1 MGTLTK
7 NLSLLL
13 MAALAS
19 GLLALPASA
28 QQGKSGA
35 TVTVRARGVSEF
47 RPNRVAQSREAAI
60 ESAQRDAVEQASGVF
75 IESQTKVRNYELVRD
90 EVLSRSEG
98 FIKSFKILKE
108 GRERGLYQV
117 SIEAEV
123 VKSAFIKDVNASLEA
138 LYRRVGMP
146 RVMVVITERSLD
158 EAGNLRESQ
167 NAGNLKIVE
176 KVIRKI
182 LNKQGFTFI
191 DARSA
196 AGLSLLDV
204 ALQGEDIARDK
215 AIAAARTTPA
225 EIIILGHAST
235 VDKGSISK
243 MNIAQANVALDVIR
257 VDSGQILAS
266 EVASGRGLNVN
277 KETAALV
284 ALQKAAQAVTP
295 RMIEQ
300 VTYHWIKER
309 SEGSRIDLVVKNVS
323 FGDLLVI
330 RRALGTE
337 ISGVKKVT
345 QRSFSKGVAL
355 IELKARATTEEV
367 AESLYTTEF
376 AKFSLEVIDI
386 SGKKLTVSLVKK

>member
-35 TVTVRARGVSEF
+35 TVTVKARGVSEF
-47 RPNRVAQSREAAI
+47 RPNRVAESREKAI

-323 FGDLLVI
+323 FGDLLVL

-337 ISGVKKVT
+337 ISGVKQVI
-345 QRSFSKGVAL
+345 QRSYSKGVAL

-367 AESLYTTEF
+367 AESLYTAEF
-376 AKFSLEVIDI
+376 AKFSLEVVDI